1 MKTLVM
7 VVVLSALVV
16 PAAAEPVTYTY
27 QVTSGTITVHVEPND
42 VVDPNPL
49 VGPIGGTFSV
59 TFYDDDG
66 SIGESDTFVLA
77 GADLWNAQN
86 ETADVYVF
94 GCTGYLSAEVGG
106 LHISEF
112 STVTPGHLASDGTG
126 SVETDVYGGGTFYA
140 NVRYLYVGWVA
151 AGAWSD
157 EVETYC
163 LDFDFIDG
171 VPVSVSMTGGFT
183 YELVIL
189 DILGPGPDFG
199 QDVEIGAVLV
209 PEPAVC
215 GCLTLLIGVAGA
227 RLRRRR

>member
-1 MKTLVM
+1 MRTLAGVA
-7 VVVLSALVV
+7 VLSMLTV

-42 VVDPNPL
+42 LVDPNPL

-77 GADLWNAQN
+77 GADVWNAQV
-86 ETADVYVF
+86 ETADVYVY
-94 GCTGYLSAEVGG
+94 GYVGTLSAEAGG

-112 STVTPGHLASDGTG
+112 STVTAGHLASDGTG
-126 SVETDVYGGGTFYA
+126 SVETDVYGGGRIYV
-140 NVRYLYVGWVA
+140 NVPGLYTGWA
-151 AGAWSD
+151 SDSCWSD
-157 EVETYC
+157 AVETYC
-163 LDFDFIDG
+163 LDFDFVDG

-183 YELVIL
+183 YEYVLPVIGVGPEFGEDLV
-189 DILGPGPDFG
+189 
-199 QDVEIGAVLV
+199 IGAVLV

-215 GCLTLLIGVAGA
+215 GCLTLLMGVAGA